1 MDYPNSEI
9 LKRDINYKSEA
20 QSLSQIKEN
29 ILSHSVFNAIDVE
42 AQSGDDEGECEDEQ
56 EETII

>member
-1 MDYPNSEI
+1 MDYQNSEI

-20 QSLSQIKEN
+20 ESLSQIKEN

-42 AQSGDDEGECEDEQ
+42 AQSGDEEGECEDE
-56 EETII
+56 